1 MRKSLI
7 VTIAAALLVAAVICT
22 AGCVDTKVADPI
34 VGDWFAEDETTVS
47 LITFAEDNRGYV
59 ITGLEKSSSSET
71 DSGYSESSSSG
82 AAASTFKW
90 TAAEPRKTYTLAFA
104 DDTEKTAS
112 LDAVYGVVTIDDV
125 VYKKMPS
132 EMSGDSSENVRKLLE
147 MYHEGDDIAAAW
159 EAWVASLGS
168 WNWGE
173 HPEGPPMPSY

>member
-7 VTIAAALLVAAVICT
+7 ITIAAALLVAAVICT

-90 TAAEPRKTYTLAFA
+90 TAAEPRKTYTLTFG
-104 DDTEKTAS
+104 DGTTKTAS
-112 LDAVYGVVTIDDV
+112 LEAQRGVMTIDGV
-125 VYKKMPS
+125 KFEKIPS
-132 EMSGDSSENVRKLLE
+132 EISGATARYGALAYAQAYAALAPE
-147 MYHEGDDIAAAW
+147 MA
-159 EAWVASLGS
+159 
-168 WNWGE
+168 
-173 HPEGPPMPSY
+173 HPALI